1 MGSKNLSLVASLQI
15 HSTTHL
21 SSVFSKAYTLP
32 CLLGVTCLVRQPSR
46 IVRRR
51 GTPLIKPPC
60 ASETPLF
67 DRSSINSFGNFV
79 WVQGPRRDFPS
90 LRSETRCPISP
101 DRGALFTTTGSRG
114 VGLGPW
120 FAQRSFRRVSE
131 SVSRVRISFA
141 PPLAHRKPEM
151 RSLMGPFFFWFQR
164 GLARPSDFRR
174 LAMWPKSVSE
184 RPASLSIRPSS
195 KSRRIQKVTHFQ

>member
-60 ASETPLF
+60 ASERPLF
-67 DRSSINSFGNFV
+67 DRSSINSFPNFV
-79 WVQGPRRDFPS
+79 WAQGPWHSAPSPRTEALYSRQLVRGARALDLGPS
-90 LRSETRCPISP
+90 LAVDALRHFPDTPIPHRYHSLLCGPDYHERQEWPILQSE
-101 DRGALFTTTGSRG
+101 LF
-114 VGLGPW
+114 
-120 FAQRSFRRVSE
+120 
-131 SVSRVRISFA
+131 
-141 PPLAHRKPEM
+141 
-151 RSLMGPFFFWFQR
+151 
-164 GLARPSDFRR
+164 
-174 LAMWPKSVSE
+174 
-184 RPASLSIRPSS
+184 IRPS
-195 KSRRIQKVTHFQ
+195 V